1 MPCILSILIHL
12 RGCAKI
18 YHFDTAPCLLK
29 DIWDHR
35 TSLRQLQ
42 EKKFQPAL
50 PSAVFCHS
58 VHPLVVIL
66 SVSEESGTD
75 CPPCHSEPLPNVI
88 PSLCL
93 VSFRAA
99 ARNLFRRSSETVSL
113 DMEPVRRGVAGL
125 TPLRIKRQFSTNRY
139 LLLDLLHLPIPEKSA
154 SSLAEAD
161 GGWEICAGD
170 P

>member
-18 YHFDTAPCLLK
+18 YHFDTAPGLLK

-99 ARNLFRRSSETVSL
+99 ARNLFRRPSETVSL

-125 TPLRIKRQFSTNRY
+125 TPLRIKRQFST
-139 LLLDLLHLPIPEKSA
+139 KVSA
-154 SSLAEAD
+154 PRPSPFANT
-161 GGWEICAGD
+161 
-170 P
+170 